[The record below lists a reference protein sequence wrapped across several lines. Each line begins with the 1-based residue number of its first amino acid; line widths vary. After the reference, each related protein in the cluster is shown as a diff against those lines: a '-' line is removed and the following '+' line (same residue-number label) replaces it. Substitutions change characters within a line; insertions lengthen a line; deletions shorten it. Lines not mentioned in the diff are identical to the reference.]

1 MTATFES
8 QIQPITP
15 AGADLVAMAER
26 LSGVFAE
33 RAAANDLSGDFVH
46 ENAEDL
52 RTTGL
57 YGAAVPTE
65 FGGVGVSSIHDILL
79 ASSRLARGDAS
90 TTIGLNMHWNT
101 SIRLVRRYERAVAK
115 GNRELA
121 EAAMRSLKAI
131 AQGEMVIAS
140 CATEAGTDLTEP
152 ATTAVPDEGGW
163 EVSGTKIFCTG
174 SPAATHL
181 AISASYTDEAGTE
194 RIGYAMVP
202 AGAPGVRM
210 NGDWDALGMRT
221 SGSQSITLERVFVP
235 EGGLTGGHALGCWSP
250 RLMENYLV
258 SGMFHSTPA
267 LGIAEAANAMA
278 VKMASTSRKGRAKK
292 LIAERPVI
300 QMLAAENAF
309 DLTAMRGVFARA
321 GRMLDEHFTRY
332 EGGAPPDAVRELFK
346 EMQSSKSVLTS
357 AAIRVVDRAMTM
369 SGGAGFSTR
378 HPLSRL
384 YRDVRAGPFMHP
396 MAANTAGEVV
406 GRIVLGLDLEAA

>member
-1 MTATFES
+1 MTAHYPS
-8 QIQPITP
+8 QIQPHTP
-15 AGADLVAMAER
+15 AGAELVEVAEH
-26 LSGVFAE
+26 LAGVFAD
-33 RAAANDLSGDFVH
+33 RAAANDRSGEYVH
-46 ENAEDL
+46 ENAGDL
-52 RTTGL
+52 RLTGL
-57 YGAAVPTE
+57 YGAAIPAE
-65 FGGVGVSSIHDILL
+65 FGGMGVTSIHDILL

-101 SIRLVRRYERAVAK
+101 SLRLVRRYEKAVAR

-121 EAAMRSLKAI
+121 EAAQRSLEAI
-131 AQGEMVIAS
+131 ARGEMVIAA
-140 CATEAGTDLTEP
+140 CATEAGTDLMEP
-152 ATTAVPDEGGW
+152 ATAAVPVEGGW

-181 AISASYTDEAGTE
+181 AISASYVDDAGLE
-194 RIGYAMVP
+194 RIGYAMVA

-210 NGDWDALGMRT
+210 NDDWDALGMRT
-221 SGSQSITLERVFVP
+221 SGSQSITFERVFVP
-235 EGGLTGGHALGCWSP
+235 AGGLTGGHALGCWSP
-250 RLMENYLV
+250 RLMENYVV

-278 VKMASTSRKGRAKK
+278 VTMASTSRKGRAKQ

-300 QMLAAENAF
+300 QLLAAENAF
-309 DLTAMRGVFARA
+309 DLTAMRGVFSRA
-321 GRMLDEHFTRY
+321 GRMLDDYFATNQ
-332 EGGAPPDAVRELFK
+332 GGATPDVVREVFK
-346 EMQSSKSVLTS
+346 EMQSSKSVLTT

-369 SGGAGFSTR
+369 SGGAGYSTR

-396 MAANTAGEVV
+396 LAANTAGEMV